1 MIASRLIVAEK
12 AIPTSS
18 PGAPVNIVS
27 PEDFNRW
34 NDRTDLK
41 PTYTNV
47 DLILDESANLAV
59 LLKTAIR
66 VLHGQGILT
75 VTSKASECTPGFL
88 RKQALYA
95 GFISSKVQELDGA
108 TQMSCIKPKY
118 DSDSTIK
125 AENLLSSSEHYQKT
139 GQSRSDCSS
148 KPKACANCNCG
159 RKEEEEKLSLDELKE
174 KVEGGV
180 VQSSCGN
187 CFLGDAFRCAT
198 CPYAGMPAFKPGEK
212 VKLEL

>member
-1 MIASRLIVAEK
+1 MIASRLIVAAK
-12 AIPTSS
+12 ATPSSS
-18 PGAPVNIVS
+18 PGAPVNIMA
-27 PEDFNRW
+27 PADFYRW
-34 NDRTDLK
+34 NARADLK
-41 PTYTNV
+41 PTYTNI
-47 DLILDESANLAV
+47 DLILDESADLAV
-59 LLKTAIR
+59 FFKMALRL
-66 VLHGQGILT
+66 LHGQGILT
-75 VTSKASECTPGFL
+75 VTSKSPECTPSFL

-125 AENLLSSSEHYQKT
+125 AEILLSPSEHYQKT

-187 CFLGDAFRCAT
+187 VGTFGSHILTFPSAF
-198 CPYAGMPAFKPGEK
+198 
-212 VKLEL
+212 